1 MSTLEK
7 FGILVILILVVI
19 IGVVAVWGV
28 GGEEVNPFNT
38 APSGDGATVAEQ
50 PADGLDPAAAGAVD
64 WPGAAG
70 PAADAGTP
78 GAPVP
83 PPALGSSISPAS
95 PSAAPAAPVASGGA
109 RYRIKQGDTGA
120 SIAKAMLGDAN
131 RWKEIEAANPGLNAR
146 RLKIGHEIVIP
157 NGSAVANSRPAAP
170 RTTPNTLAP
179 KTLVNTDDGPTAP
192 ERPLAGPSAS
202 PDPAKSYREIEV
214 RSGDTLYEI
223 ARRELGNPDLYFKI
237 IQANPG
243 IDPKRI
249 KPGQKVRIP
258 VDG

>member
-28 GGEEVNPFNT
+28 GGEEVNPFDT
-38 APSGDGATVAEQ
+38 APSGDGTTVAEK
-50 PADGLDPAAAGAVD
+50 PADGLEPAAPGAVD
-64 WPGAAG
+64 WPGAAA

-83 PPALGSSISPAS
+83 PPALGSSIAPAA
-95 PSAAPAAPVASGGA
+95 PSAAPAAPAVSGGA
-109 RYRIKQGDTGA
+109 KYRIKKGDTGA

-131 RWKEIEAANPGLNAR
+131 RWKEIEAVNPGLNAR
-146 RLKIGHEIVIP
+146 RLKIDQEIVIP
-157 NGSAVANSRPAAP
+157 NGTAVATSRPAAP
-170 RTTPNTLAP
+170 RVPAGTPAP
-179 KTLVNTDDGPTAP
+179 KTLVNTDDGPTGP
-192 ERPLAGPSAS
+192 ERPVAAPTAS